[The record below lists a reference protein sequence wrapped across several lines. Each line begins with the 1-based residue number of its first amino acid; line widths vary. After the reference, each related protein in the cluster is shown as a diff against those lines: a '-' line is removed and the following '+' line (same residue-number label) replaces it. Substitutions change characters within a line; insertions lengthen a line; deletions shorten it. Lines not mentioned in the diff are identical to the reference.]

1 MKELNGEKIIGRFY
15 ERIVVVYII
24 NELLSRTSHVRDKV
38 KVLLDLSNY
47 ATKKELIHSTAVV
60 DTSDLAAKN
69 DFMVLK
75 TEVDKL
81 NINKHVNV
89 PTSLKNLNTKVDD
102 LDGGKGKTVSV
113 DLKKLS
119 DLEDNE
125 VVNNTKFNTLKTKV
139 NNLEIKILMQLP

>member
-15 ERIVVVYII
+15 ERIVVAYII

-38 KVLLDLSNY
+38 KVVLGLSNY
-47 ATKKELIHSTAVV
+47 AAKKELIHGTAV
-60 DTSDLAAKN
+60 DTSDLASKN
-69 DFMVLK
+69 DFIILK

-81 NINKHVNV
+81 NINKLVNV

-102 LDGGKGKTVSV
+102 LDDGKVKAVSV

-119 DLEDNE
+119 DIEDNE
-125 VVNNTKFNTLKTKV
+125 VVNNTKLNTLKTKV

>member
-102 LDGGKGKTVSV
+102 LDDGKVKAVSV

-119 DLEDNE
+119 DIEDNE
-125 VVNNTKFNTLKTKV
+125 FRNKNSDATTLIHIINITQSKS
-139 NNLEIKILMQLP
+139 

>member
-15 ERIVVVYII
+15 ERIVVAYII

-38 KVLLDLSNY
+38 KVVLGLSNY
-47 ATKKELIHSTAVV
+47 AAKKELIHGTAV

-69 DFMVLK
+69 DFIVLK

-81 NINKHVNV
+81 NINKLVNV

-102 LDGGKGKTVSV
+102 LDDGKVKAVSV

-119 DLEDNE
+119 DIEDNE
-125 VVNNTKFNTLKTKV
+125 VVNNTKLNTLKTKV